1 MKSTKIEWTQA
12 SWNPTIGCTKVS
24 DGCKNCYA
32 EVMAKRLQAMGN
44 KDYQDGFKF
53 KMLPNRLN
61 EPLKN
66 KKPTLYFVN
75 SMSDLFHEKMDY
87 AFLASILQ
95 VIKETPYHQY
105 QILTKRPKRM
115 REYFLEN
122 EIPPNVWLGTTIESH
137 MVKDR
142 IELIRDLK
150 ANIKWL
156 SCEPLI
162 SDLGELDLSGIDWIV
177 AGGESGA
184 RARPMQKEWVLKI
197 KKQCKEQNVAFFFKQ
212 WGAYG
217 EDGVKRSKK
226 ENSAKL
232 DGEIYQEYPQKIHA
246 FILEKLKSKYL
257 NE

>member
-1 MKSTKIEWTQA
+1 M
-12 SWNPTIGCTKVS
+12 
-24 DGCKNCYA
+24 
-32 EVMAKRLQAMGN
+32 
-44 KDYQDGFKF
+44 F
-53 KMLPNRLN
+53 
-61 EPLKN
+61 
-66 KKPTLYFVN
+66 
-75 SMSDLFHEKMDY
+75 
-87 AFLASILQ
+87 
-95 VIKETPYHQY
+95 
-105 QILTKRPKRM
+105 
-115 REYFLEN
+115 N
-122 EIPPNVWLGTTIESH
+122 EIPTNVWLSATIESH
-137 MVKDR
+137 RVKDR

-150 ANIKWL
+150 ANVKWL

-217 EDGVKRSKK
+217 EDGIKRSKK

-246 FILEKLKSKYL
+246 FILGKLKSRYL